1 MRNIKTFRQVCM
13 SGAAIVLGL
22 LTAPPAYASDFYAP
36 AQGWSRADMK
46 VWYSLSQGSRLVPV
60 SWLNALKTPQGAAFS
75 SREAMEAYGYVYAG
89 DGAWPAGFV
98 IDQDKN
104 GRDWLGLNCS
114 ACHTSKLTANGAEII
129 VHGGQAMAD
138 FQSYTSELTAA
149 VKQARETVFT
159 EFAAQVL
166 GSGRDA
172 ESDAALK
179 ADLDNWLALRERV
192 QGTSAASHW
201 GRGRADAV
209 GVILAT
215 TAVIVAPD
223 SKDPLPQ
230 SNAPVSFPHIWN
242 TNQQG
247 RLQHNGIV
255 DNGQDMGIAAVA
267 KMGSLIRNWTEAMG
281 VFAQVTLAADG
292 KSATSSINFANLLTL
307 EQVLAKLQSPRW
319 PEAFGAI
326 DKTSQA
332 RAKIYA
338 AECASCHSHLAP
350 EDTQTF
356 LPLYDAKTKP
366 ATFVTLTPLA
376 DVSAMTAMQA
386 AGAPRTPTLIGTDPA
401 MACNALLHSARAGR
415 FAGQPNQAGITKSD
429 ADPKFG
435 EYAMSTDLLRVLML
449 ADMGTRKAELM
460 QIYLANQVDS
470 FAGRLLSMV
479 LKEDGSGY
487 GASAHDPKAPGSV
500 IDQFLGHCADDT
512 VRAVM
517 RNPLAPLPV
526 YKARPLNGIW
536 ASPPYLHNGSVP
548 TLYDLLL
555 PQEKRPARFGYFDG
569 AYDVEKGGLLD
580 RAGQT
585 GATVLEVFGKDGQA
599 ILGNWNGG
607 HDYGTTL
614 DDDGRRD
621 LVAYLKGL

>member
-1 MRNIKTFRQVCM
+1 MK
-13 SGAAIVLGL
+13 AW
-22 LTAPPAYASDFYAP
+22 YA
-36 AQGWSRADMK
+36 
-46 VWYSLSQGSRLVPV
+46 LSQGSRLIPV

-75 SREAMEAYGYVYAG
+75 SRDAMEAYGYAYAG
-89 DGAWPAGFV
+89 DSAWPAGFV
-98 IDQDKN
+98 IDQDN
-104 GRDWLGLNCS
+104 AGRDWLGLNCS
-114 ACHTSKLTANGAEII
+114 ACHTSKLSANGTEII

-138 FQSYTSELTAA
+138 FQAYTSDLTIA
-149 VKQARETVFT
+149 VKQARDAA
-159 EFAAQVL
+159 FADFAGQVL
-166 GSGRDA
+166 GGGRNAAD
-172 ESDAALK
+172 ETALK
-179 ADLDNWLALRERV
+179 ADIDGWLALRERV
-192 QGTSAASHW
+192 QGTSDKSHW

-215 TAVIVAPD
+215 TAMIVAPGNTD
-223 SKDPLPQ
+223 ILPE
-230 SNAPVSFPHIWN
+230 SNAPVSYPHIWN

-255 DNGQDMGIAAVA
+255 DNGQDIGLAAVA

-292 KSATSSINFANLLTL
+292 KSAASSINFANLLTL
-307 EQVLAKLQSPRW
+307 EQILAKLQSPRW
-319 PEAFGAI
+319 PDAFGAI
-326 DKTSQA
+326 DKDSQA
-332 RAKIYA
+332 RGAKIYA

-356 LPLYDAKTKP
+356 LPLHDAKTKP
-366 ATFVTLTPLA
+366 ETFVTLTPLV

-386 AGAPRTPTLIGTDPA
+386 AGAPRSPALIGTDPA

-415 FAGQPNQAGITKSD
+415 FAGLANQAGITKSD

-435 EYAMSTDLLRVLML
+435 EYAMSTDMLRVLML

-479 LKEDGSGY
+479 LNEDGTGY

-512 VRAVM
+512 VRAAM
-517 RNPLAPLPV
+517 RNPQAPLPV

-569 AYDVEKGGLLD
+569 AYDTDKAGLID
-580 RAGQT
+580 RSGQS
-585 GATVLEVFGKDGQA
+585 GATILEVFGEDGQA

-607 HDYGTTL
+607 HVYGTAL
-614 DDDGRRD
+614 DDAARRD